1 MDSEGGKNEVGH
13 KTSLGDLER
22 AVKVRKYQHCEAEYS
37 QLAKEP
43 NTMPEVRDR
52 YLRIAQYYRELA
64 DTEPASTRA
73 GKRDNFQAPASS
85 GVTGSIQ
92 HIGQTELDGSAV
104 SPMTTGDGAVLT
116 AASMDRSSE

>member
-1 MDSEGGKNEVGH
+1 MDSEDKKNEVGQ

-37 QLAKEP
+37 QLAKEL

-64 DTEPASTRA
+64 DTEPAGTRA
-73 GKRDNFQAPASS
+73 AKQDNLQAPDS
-85 GVTGSIQ
+85 
-92 HIGQTELDGSAV
+92 
-104 SPMTTGDGAVLT
+104 
-116 AASMDRSSE
+116 